1 MRQGLP
7 FFLAFLCAQQSIR
20 DSAIAFFM
28 PAVVYGGIFPMQD
41 LSQRFG
47 YLNHIQAEVGYKF
60 KSHFYVVLAGGGLVG
75 DKVREAGLLQNYLSA
90 SLQQSG
96 YMGMFD
102 ENGKVFAPTIRAA
115 GWSAQ
120 LRGGKILP
128 ILRIPG
134 HNPNCG
140 LFVEV
145 GGGYLRHRISID
157 KARSD
162 RAPILEGD
170 YLKGVDRLTGGWGF
184 TESIGYR
191 YFSNRLL
198 LNFFIAIEAGQFF
211 TRSLRGWAYD
221 TGQRDVR
228 RRLDSWVSVRV
239 GWMIPLYEKA
249 PLEE

>member
-1 MRQGLP
+1 MRQA
-7 FFLAFLCAQQSIR
+7 FSFLFAFVWAQQSIR

-28 PAVVYGGIFPMQD
+28 PAVMYGGLFPMQD

-47 YLNHIQAEVGYKF
+47 YLNHVQVEAGYKF
-60 KSHFYVVLAGGGLVG
+60 KSHLYIALAGGALVG

-90 SLQQSG
+90 SLLQSG

-115 GWSAQ
+115 GWSAL
-120 LRGGKILP
+120 LRVGKIFP
-128 ILRIPG
+128 ILRLPG
-134 HNPNCG
+134 QNPNCG
-140 LFVEV
+140 PFMEL

-162 RAPILEGD
+162 RAPLLEGD

-184 TESIGYR
+184 SQSLGYR
-191 YFSNRLL
+191 FFSSRLL
-198 LNFFIAIEAGQFF
+198 LNFFIAVEAAQFF
-211 TRSLRGWAYD
+211 TRSLREWTYD
-221 TGQRDVR
+221 TGERDVR
-228 RRLDSWVSVRV
+228 RRLDSWVSVRI
-239 GWMIPLYEKA
+239 GWVLPLYEKA